1 MHNLKI
7 LGNFDPKIFNG
18 ANMKVLLIYCH
29 RFDYTPTTKTL
40 DTAEEVS
47 EGKAWK
53 NVQTAFIQVE
63 EEDREN
69 EKSVT
74 KNLRNLLK
82 WIHRKNQPDHILLH
96 SFAHLSD
103 SKADPEY
110 TMKFLQ
116 KIEQW
121 LKERNYSVSQTPFGY
136 FLDLHIEA
144 PGFSLARVFKAF

>member
-1 MHNLKI
+1 
-7 LGNFDPKIFNG
+7 
-18 ANMKVLLIYCH
+18 MKVLLIYCN
-29 RFDYTPTTKTL
+29 RFAYTPTTKTL

-47 EGKAWK
+47 EGEELEH
-53 NVQTAFIQVE
+53 VQSAFIQVE
-63 EEDREN
+63 EEDMER

-82 WIHRKNQPDHILLH
+82 WIYRKNHPNHILLH

-103 SKADPEY
+103 SKADSEF
-110 TMKFLQ
+110 TRNFLH

-136 FLDLHIEA
+136 FLDLQIEA